1 MFVTIKIDNGYIN
14 FTLEH
19 IKKNDISAIKYSFLN
34 DREKQ
39 FYNKLYKE
47 FISSSNQ
54 LDSH

>member
-1 MFVTIKIDNGYIN
+1 MFVTIRIDNGYIN
-14 FTLEH
+14 FTLEY
-19 IKKNDISAIKYSFLN
+19 IKKNDISTIKYSFLN

>member
-1 MFVTIKIDNGYIN
+1 MN
-14 FTLEH
+14 
-19 IKKNDISAIKYSFLN
+19 ISAIEYSFLN

>member
-14 FTLEH
+14 FTLEY
-19 IKKNDISAIKYSFLN
+19 IKRMNIFAIKYSFLN

>member
-1 MFVTIKIDNGYIN
+1 MFVTIRIDNGYIN
-14 FTLEH
+14 FTLEY
-19 IKKNDISAIKYSFLN
+19 IKKNDISTIKYSFLN

-54 LDSH
+54 

>member
-1 MFVTIKIDNGYIN
+1 MFVTIKIDNCYIN
-14 FTLEH
+14 FTLEY
-19 IKKNDISAIKYSFLN
+19 IKKNDISTIKYSFLN

>member
-34 DREKQ
+34 DRAKQ
-39 FYNKLYKE
+39 VYNKLYKE